1 MSLVSFRPILRPFT
15 VPSAAPVV
23 ETKDRDGKGRVRHEV
38 NSHSVK
44 TMETFSYFNSSMWTP
59 KHDGW
64 TWNSCCNSL
73 HKIFATRLQGFSPT
87 QPQEHEWG
95 RPPTVGDAG
104 WRGLACG
111 SSQKVLAVKIEAL
124 RRPVTVLPTKLRTVA
139 TKLAAHCCLNIN
151 VCCGV
156 EISWWAELKTSQKQP
171 QTKRKDFWPS
181 CTCVYNRAAAND

>member
-95 RPPTVGDAG
+95 RPPMVGDAG
-104 WRGLACG
+104 WRGLACS

-139 TKLAAHCCLNIN
+139 TKLFKYQRVLWRWDFLMGRAQNIT
-151 VCCGV
+151 
-156 EISWWAELKTSQKQP
+156 ETATDQK
-171 QTKRKDFWPS
+171 KRLLAILYF
-181 CTCVYNRAAAND
+181 CI